1 MEILRNMVRIVELK
15 EAVLDSHLQEN
26 AYKIRDLTERIIE
39 ELQLHPEI
47 NKNDYNYLEI
57 ILEKTKTNLQKSYMV
72 MKLQ

>member
-1 MEILRNMVRIVELK
+1 MLRVVELK
-15 EAVLDSHLQEN
+15 ETVLNSNLQEN
-26 AYKIRDLTERIIE
+26 AYKIKNLIERIIE

>member
-1 MEILRNMVRIVELK
+1 MVRIVELK